1 MRKNQPGQHIGAQM
15 VSRLDGSAFT
25 GAVTVEITGDAGMQ
39 ATGTVGS
46 GVCTHEGNGY
56 HTYAP
61 AQAETNFDLIAFTF
75 VGTDA
80 IPQTIQVFTQP
91 NASDN
96 AAALLDLAD
105 AVETGL
111 TVRGAF
117 RLALAALAGKLSGAN
132 TSTTTIR
139 NAVADDKDRII
150 ATTDQ
155 TGRVT
160 VTTDVS

>member
-25 GAVTVEITGDAGMQ
+25 GAVTVEITGDAGTQ

-46 GVCTHEGNGY
+46 GACTHEGNGY

-91 NASDN
+91 NAADILS
-96 AAALLDLAD
+96 ALFDTAD
-105 AVETGL
+105 TIETGV
-111 TVRGAF
+111 TFRGGM
-117 RLALAALAGKLSGAN
+117 RLMLAALAGKLSGAN

-139 NAVADDKDRII
+139 NAVADTKDRIV
-150 ATTDQ
+150 ATTDATGRTNVTTDQ
-155 TGRVT
+155 T
-160 VTTDVS
+160 